1 MRKMHMKKVNVLL
14 SVYNPNRRYLEEQLR
29 SLDNQTYDN
38 MDIIIFDDCVKNRCD
53 QKIFEDCLKKK
64 QYHVLPYKE
73 KNLGYLKAFEYLVKE
88 SEGEYIAL
96 CDQDDIWTSDKIEKC
111 VDCLE
116 HDDTLLV
123 VTDRKLI
130 DGEGKV
136 LCDSVRHTSKQP
148 HEIWN
153 TGDDIGVRNFFT
165 ACAPGMCMV
174 VVGDFARSTLPFS
187 EYTGHDKWLIVCACA
202 CGRVSFLDEPL
213 SYYRRY
219 GQNVTGVLAGIKS
232 KKDYDEQRIM
242 PHFELIK
249 EFDKRYP
256 GYEGISRALEFANA
270 RLSHNPIA
278 LLKNYSIAPNLVKFE
293 VVMAVLPEY
302 IVKILIRFLQ
312 KQK

>member
-1 MRKMHMKKVNVLL
+1 M
-14 SVYNPNRRYLEEQLR
+14 
-29 SLDNQTYDN
+29 
-38 MDIIIFDDCVKNRCD
+38 
-53 QKIFEDCLKKK
+53 
-64 QYHVLPYKE
+64 
-73 KNLGYLKAFEYLVKE
+73 
-88 SEGEYIAL
+88 
-96 CDQDDIWTSDKIEKC
+96 
-111 VDCLE
+111 
-116 HDDTLLV
+116 
-123 VTDRKLI
+123 
-130 DGEGKV
+130 
-136 LCDSVRHTSKQP
+136 
-148 HEIWN
+148 
-153 TGDDIGVRNFFT
+153 
-165 ACAPGMCMV
+165 
-174 VVGDFARSTLPFS
+174 PFS
-187 EYTGHDKWLIVCACA
+187 EYTGHDKWLIACACA